1 MIFGMSRK
9 CFQLGRRRGQV
20 MVATTLVLWGVGIPF
35 ASGAGG
41 STRLKDIEESQFKDM
56 VEDIGAHD
64 GDQSGSLDGLEI
76 FKSVLHSHTP
86 ATPPPAP
93 GGWAA
98 ENPMEPPEMTI
109 PQEHIDA
116 TTSLVDDLLDNHD
129 WNMDGLL
136 DFSEF
141 MSCFSENKEK
151 LNV

>member
-1 MIFGMSRK
+1 MDPDELAFTWFS
-9 CFQLGRRRGQV
+9 
-20 MVATTLVLWGVGIPF
+20 
-35 ASGAGG
+35 
-41 STRLKDIEESQFKDM
+41 
-56 VEDIGAHD
+56 AHD